1 MKTSGAAAKQSQAG
15 AKSAASPAKSIK
27 TKKQELGEG
36 GARSNAKGTTES
48 TMRRLDASKLM
59 PTQYESERKP
69 KGPEKKE
76 TPSHHTQRSKEEKG
90 KGPAKPGETME
101 ETSVVKQIDAN
112 KPPETPAPTTGELS
126 KEAKEAA
133 ANAAA
138 LQANLLQIKI
148 DYTITDKE
156 RAGFN
161 MKEFIKKHF
170 IAGAARQNYEVYEIH
185 LILEKAMDAMKNSPI
200 LLELKCPVNICGD
213 IHGQY
218 GDLMRIFNAYIRSN
232 SLVLAHRRLFSLG
245 SVRREYELAL
255 VSRPA
260 GPTTNKACGLPFK
273 HRYLFLGDYV
283 DRGRHSLE
291 VIMLLLAL
299 RIQFPRKV
307 YLLRGNHELSNIN
320 RVYGFNAEIRQRYRN
335 LAESKALYDHFNE
348 VFAQMPLAALVS
360 GRILC
365 MHGGLSPNLNSL
377 DDIRKLQRPLRVVRG
392 LAQDLLWADPE
403 TGTKGFQQNKI
414 RAVSHIFGEEMVRD
428 KCKQLNIDLVIRA
441 HQVVEFGYA
450 FFCGRSLI
458 TVFSAAR
465 YHEEL
470 VNYAAVVKVTAAPV
484 DATLELSFV
493 QLKPQEFEKV
503 RRELEQ
509 KHEETGDPGED
520 APIPSPGAPAQP

>member
-1 MKTSGAAAKQSQAG
+1 MHAKGGANSKVSAPTVPAPKTNKTEVAEATAKPAKPVVAKETKDTKEVPKKDGES
-15 AKSAASPAKSIK
+15 KSA
-27 TKKQELGEG
+27 
-36 GARSNAKGTTES
+36 
-48 TMRRLDASKLM
+48 D
-59 PTQYESERKP
+59 KP
-69 KGPEKKE
+69 
-76 TPSHHTQRSKEEKG
+76 KEEK
-90 KGPAKPGETME
+90 KKDSMEKPGDTKED
-101 ETSVVKQIDAN
+101 SFS
-112 KPPETPAPTTGELS
+112 APTVNVEEKRSDASVNSVLDQA
-126 KEAKEAA
+126 AKDAI
-133 ANAAA
+133 A
-138 LQANLLQIKI
+138 LQANKEPFIKI

-156 RAGFN
+156 RSGFN

-185 LILEKAMDAMKNSPI
+185 LILEKAMDNMKNSPI
-200 LLELKCPVNICGD
+200 LLEVRCPVNICGD

-218 GDLMRIFNAYIRSN
+218 GDLMRIFNA
-232 SLVLAHRRLFSLG
+232 
-245 SVRREYELAL
+245 
-255 VSRPA
+255 
-260 GPTTNKACGLPFK
+260 CGLPFK
-273 HRYLFLGDYV
+273 QRYLFLGDYV

-307 YLLRGNHELSNIN
+307 FLLRGNHELSNIN

-335 LAESKALYDHFNE
+335 LTESKALYDHFNE
-348 VFAQMPLAALVS
+348 VFAQMPLAAIVA

-414 RAVSHIFGEEMVRD
+414 RAVSHIFGEETVRE
-428 KCKQLNIDLVIRA
+428 KCKQLNIDLIIRA

-470 VNYAAVVKVTAAPV
+470 VNYAAVVKV

-503 RRELEQ
+503 RREMEQ
-509 KHEETGDPGED
+509 KHDETGDPGED
-520 APIPSPGAPAQP
+520 PQPPPASGGLTPQATQTQQ

>member
-1 MKTSGAAAKQSQAG
+1 MKNVTSSQLKPSGTGKADTSKKTETKSNESASKSPSIETKTDTKVKEVFENAPDNKKSNESGTVDKNKIPAGQTKEELSAENAPKAKLSPSAIEAAK
-15 AKSAASPAKSIK
+15 
-27 TKKQELGEG
+27 
-36 GARSNAKGTTES
+36 
-48 TMRRLDASKLM
+48 D
-59 PTQYESERKP
+59 
-69 KGPEKKE
+69 
-76 TPSHHTQRSKEEKG
+76 
-90 KGPAKPGETME
+90 
-101 ETSVVKQIDAN
+101 
-112 KPPETPAPTTGELS
+112 
-126 KEAKEAA
+126 
-133 ANAAA
+133 AAA
-138 LQANLLQIKI
+138 LLANSQPALKI

-156 RAGFN
+156 RSSFN
-161 MKEFIKKHF
+161 LKEFIKKHF
-170 IAGAARQNYEVYEIH
+170 IAGAARQNYEIYEIH
-185 LILEKAMDAMKNSPI
+185 LILERAMVVMKNSPI
-200 LLELKCPVNICGD
+200 LLELRCPVNICGD

-218 GDLMRIFNAYIRSN
+218 GDLMRIFN
-232 SLVLAHRRLFSLG
+232 
-245 SVRREYELAL
+245 
-255 VSRPA
+255 
-260 GPTTNKACGLPFK
+260 ACGLPFK

-307 YLLRGNHELSNIN
+307 YLLRGNHELLNIN

-365 MHGGLSPNLNSL
+365 MHGGLSPSLNSL
-377 DDIRKLQRPLRVVRG
+377 DDIRKLQRPLRIVRG

-403 TGTKGFQQNKI
+403 TGTKGFQPNKI
-414 RAVSHIFGEEMVRD
+414 RAVSHVFGEEIVRD
-428 KCKQLNIDLVIRA
+428 KCKQLNIDLIIRA

-470 VNYAAVVKVTAAPV
+470 VNYAAVVKV
-484 DATLELSFV
+484 DASLELSFV

-503 RRELEQ
+503 RKEMEQ
-509 KHEETGDPGED
+509 KHDETGDPGD
-520 APIPSPGAPAQP
+520 DQAPPVGSTVATQQASSTNS

>member
-1 MKTSGAAAKQSQAG
+1 MDVHSVYSNLQERET
-15 AKSAASPAKSIK
+15 AS
-27 TKKQELGEG
+27 
-36 GARSNAKGTTES
+36 
-48 TMRRLDASKLM
+48 ASKSTDFSK
-59 PTQYESERKP
+59 PTVDTSAL
-69 KGPEKKE
+69 
-76 TPSHHTQRSKEEKG
+76 TPSGEQAKD
-90 KGPAKPGETME
+90 PAA
-101 ETSVVKQIDAN
+101 I
-112 KPPETPAPTTGELS
+112 
-126 KEAKEAA
+126 AA
-133 ANAAA
+133 ANALA
-138 LQANLLQIKI
+138 LQINLIPSIKI

-170 IAGAARQNYEVYEIH
+170 IAGAARQNYEVWEIH
-185 LILEKAMDAMKNSPI
+185 LILEKAMDAMKSSPI
-200 LLELKCPVNICGD
+200 LLEVRCPVNICGD

-218 GDLMRIFNAYIRSN
+218 GDLMRIFN
-232 SLVLAHRRLFSLG
+232 
-245 SVRREYELAL
+245 
-255 VSRPA
+255 
-260 GPTTNKACGLPFK
+260 ACGLPFK

-348 VFAQMPLAALVS
+348 VFAQMPLAALVA

-365 MHGGLSPNLNSL
+365 MHGGMDIIPQYTPLFEFLNFSLGLSPSLNSL
-377 DDIRKLQRPLRVVRG
+377 DDIRKLKRPLRVVRG

-414 RAVSHIFGEEMVRD
+414 RAVSHIFGEETVRD

-470 VNYAAVVKVTAAPV
+470 VNYAAVVKV

-509 KHEETGDPGED
+509 KHEETGDPGEE
-520 APIPSPGAPAQP
+520 PQVPLPPPSGGSGGATQPPVYP

>member
-1 MKTSGAAAKQSQAG
+1 MKTSAAAAKQSLAG
-15 AKSAASPAKSIK
+15 AKSIASPGKSNKAKKPDEAGAKSN
-27 TKKQELGEG
+27 
-36 GARSNAKGTTES
+36 RNAKEKTDS
-48 TMRRLDASKLM
+48 TMKNSDVAKVM
-59 PTQYESERKP
+59 ATQYESEKKP
-69 KGPEKKE
+69 KGTEKKE
-76 TPSHHTQRSKEEKG
+76 TPSHHSIEKKSKEEKG
-90 KGPAKPGETME
+90 KAPAKPGETM
-101 ETSVVKQIDAN
+101 
-112 KPPETPAPTTGELS
+112 
-126 KEAKEAA
+126 EAKEAA

-138 LQANLLQIKI
+138 LQANLVNVKI

-200 LLELKCPVNICGD
+200 LLEVKCPVNICGD

-218 GDLMRIFNAYIRSN
+218 GDLMRIFN
-232 SLVLAHRRLFSLG
+232 
-245 SVRREYELAL
+245 
-255 VSRPA
+255 
-260 GPTTNKACGLPFK
+260 ACGLPFK

-414 RAVSHIFGEEMVRD
+414 RAVSHIFGEETVRD

-470 VNYAAVVKVTAAPV
+470 VNYAAVVK
-484 DATLELSFV
+484 
-493 QLKPQEFEKV
+493 LKPQEFEKV

-509 KHEETGDPGED
+509 KHEETGDPGEE
-520 APIPSPGAPAQP
+520 APIPQPPSPGASSTQSPSQS

>member
-1 MKTSGAAAKQSQAG
+1 
-15 AKSAASPAKSIK
+15 
-27 TKKQELGEG
+27 
-36 GARSNAKGTTES
+36 
-48 TMRRLDASKLM
+48 
-59 PTQYESERKP
+59 
-69 KGPEKKE
+69 
-76 TPSHHTQRSKEEKG
+76 
-90 KGPAKPGETME
+90 
-101 ETSVVKQIDAN
+101 
-112 KPPETPAPTTGELS
+112 
-126 KEAKEAA
+126 
-133 ANAAA
+133 
-138 LQANLLQIKI
+138 
-148 DYTITDKE
+148 
-156 RAGFN
+156 

-185 LILEKAMDAMKNSPI
+185 LILEKALVEMRNSPV
-200 LLELKCPVNICGD
+200 LLEVRCPVNICGD

-218 GDLMRIFNAYIRSN
+218 GDLMRIFNA
-232 SLVLAHRRLFSLG
+232 
-245 SVRREYELAL
+245 
-255 VSRPA
+255 
-260 GPTTNKACGLPFK
+260 CGLPFK
-273 HRYLFLGDYV
+273 QRYLFLGDYV

-307 YLLRGNHELSNIN
+307 FLLRGNHELSNIN

-335 LAESKALYDHFNE
+335 LVESKALYDHFNE
-348 VFAQMPLAALVS
+348 VFAQMPLAALVA

-365 MHGGLSPNLNSL
+365 MHGGLSPSLNSL

-414 RAVSHIFGEEMVRD
+414 RAVSHIFGEDTVRD
-428 KCKQLNIDLVIRA
+428 KCKQLNIDLIIRA

-470 VNYAAVVKVTAAPV
+470 VNYAAVVKV
-484 DATLELSFV
+484 DASLELSFV

-503 RRELEQ
+503 RKEMEQ
-509 KHEETGDPGED
+509 KREETGDPGD
-520 APIPSPGAPAQP
+520 DPIPPSPGGIAPTQQTPQHTSNTQ

>member
-1 MKTSGAAAKQSQAG
+1 MPASTAAKQPSIRPTTSPKPG
-15 AKSAASPAKSIK
+15 SLKAKASL
-27 TKKQELGEG
+27 KKGNG
-36 GARSNAKGTTES
+36 
-48 TMRRLDASKLM
+48 SKQKDVAV
-59 PTQYESERKP
+59 TQGESEVKRK
-69 KGPEKKE
+69 EKAKDSANDVQK
-76 TPSHHTQRSKEEKG
+76 PNEKT
-90 KGPAKPGETME
+90 PAKPGDTLE
-101 ETSVVKQIDAN
+101 EPASTSKSSDFT
-112 KPPETPAPTTGELS
+112 KPTVDTSAAGSAEQRKDPA
-126 KEAKEAA
+126 AIAA
-133 ANAAA
+133 ANALAA
-138 LQANLLQIKI
+138 QVNAIPFIKI

-170 IAGAARQNYEVYEIH
+170 IAGAARQNYEVFEIH

-200 LLELKCPVNICGD
+200 LLEVRCPVNICGD

-218 GDLMRIFNAYIRSN
+218 GDLMRIFN
-232 SLVLAHRRLFSLG
+232 
-245 SVRREYELAL
+245 
-255 VSRPA
+255 
-260 GPTTNKACGLPFK
+260 ACGLPFK

-348 VFAQMPLAALVS
+348 VFAQMPLAALVA

-377 DDIRKLQRPLRVVRG
+377 DDIRKLKRPLRIVRG

-414 RAVSHIFGEEMVRD
+414 RAVSHIFGEETVRD

-470 VNYAAVVKVTAAPV
+470 VNYAAVVKI
-484 DATLELSFV
+484 DASLELSFV

-503 RRELEQ
+503 RREMEQ
-509 KHEETGDPGED
+509 KHEETGDPGDEQGSF
-520 APIPSPGAPAQP
+520 PSPGAGAAGQQL

>member
-1 MKTSGAAAKQSQAG
+1 MKSTFGSLKRSPGDAKPNS
-15 AKSAASPAKSIK
+15 
-27 TKKQELGEG
+27 
-36 GARSNAKGTTES
+36 AKGPAQKGKPVEQSEPVAKNNETS
-48 TMRRLDASKLM
+48 TGKTGAGTPKPELLKKIEN
-59 PTQYESERKP
+59 PTQDSSAKN
-69 KGPEKKE
+69 
-76 TPSHHTQRSKEEKG
+76 KG
-90 KGPAKPGETME
+90 KKDKKNSPSRTPDKKSVSESQTKTPAKPGDTME
-101 ETSVVKQIDAN
+101 EPSAIKVLDVTKDVPSTSSSNTSLDA
-112 KPPETPAPTTGELS
+112 
-126 KEAKEAA
+126 AKDAA
-133 ANAAA
+133 AAAVQ
-138 LQANLLQIKI
+138 QANAPIAIKI
-148 DYTITDKE
+148 DYTITDNQ
-156 RAGFN
+156 RTTFN
-161 MKEFIKKHF
+161 MKDFIKKHF

-185 LILEKAMDAMKNSPI
+185 LILEKAMDNMKNSPI
-200 LLELKCPVNICGD
+200 LLEVRCPVNICGD

-218 GDLMRIFNAYIRSN
+218 GDLMRIFN
-232 SLVLAHRRLFSLG
+232 
-245 SVRREYELAL
+245 
-255 VSRPA
+255 
-260 GPTTNKACGLPFK
+260 ACGLPFK

-299 RIQFPRKV
+299 RIQFPKKV

-335 LAESKALYDHFNE
+335 LSESKALYDHFNE
-348 VFAQMPLAALVS
+348 VFAQMPLAAIVA

-414 RAVSHIFGEEMVRD
+414 RAVSHIFGEETVRD

-470 VNYAAVVKVTAAPV
+470 VNYAAVVKV

-503 RRELEQ
+503 RREMEQ
-509 KHEETGDPGED
+509 KHDETGDPGD
-520 APIPSPGAPAQP
+520 DPQAPIPGAPNPASSASQ

>member
-1 MKTSGAAAKQSQAG
+1 MHSKGTASSRGVAVAATQKTINDDTNSKINKAKETKDAKEAKDDPAKKDGEKKAADKSSEGKKKNSERLEKPGDTKEELSNTATADKPDKGDKQAAKQEPSGAAAALDQA
-15 AKSAASPAKSIK
+15 AK
-27 TKKQELGEG
+27 
-36 GARSNAKGTTES
+36 
-48 TMRRLDASKLM
+48 DAL
-59 PTQYESERKP
+59 
-69 KGPEKKE
+69 
-76 TPSHHTQRSKEEKG
+76 
-90 KGPAKPGETME
+90 
-101 ETSVVKQIDAN
+101 
-112 KPPETPAPTTGELS
+112 
-126 KEAKEAA
+126 
-133 ANAAA
+133 A
-138 LQANLLQIKI
+138 LQANKEPFIKI

-156 RAGFN
+156 RSGFN

-185 LILEKAMDAMKNSPI
+185 LILERAMEAMKSSPI
-200 LLELKCPVNICGD
+200 LLEVRCPVNICGD

-218 GDLMRIFNAYIRSN
+218 GDLMRIFNA
-232 SLVLAHRRLFSLG
+232 
-245 SVRREYELAL
+245 
-255 VSRPA
+255 
-260 GPTTNKACGLPFK
+260 CGLPFK
-273 HRYLFLGDYV
+273 QRYLFLGDYV

-307 YLLRGNHELSNIN
+307 FLLRGNHELSNIN

-335 LAESKALYDHFNE
+335 LVESKALYDHFNE
-348 VFAQMPLAALVS
+348 VFAQMPLAALVA

-414 RAVSHIFGEEMVRD
+414 RAVSHIFGEETVRE
-428 KCKQLNIDLVIRA
+428 KCKQLNIDLIIRA

-470 VNYAAVVKVTAAPV
+470 VNYAAVVKV

-503 RRELEQ
+503 RREMEQ
-509 KHEETGDPGED
+509 RHDETGDPGDEP
-520 APIPSPGAPAQP
+520 APAPPSPATATPQTSRTQQ